1 MTTITGKALRR
12 VLVAT
17 DRSASADAAVRW
29 AASLAEGQAADLV
42 AVQVIVPPLQ
52 HDGAEPPVPQETVD
66 EALASLSRFARDV
79 AGVRGHARV
88 LVDADPST
96 GILRAIEEEGAD
108 AVVLG
113 NLGMSGRK
121 EFLLGNV
128 PNRVSHNARC
138 TVIIV
143 NTAAPSPLAVAPR
156 PAGYPERRLLRRAW
170 RLGRIMARAG
180 LRELLTRPSSDEAA
194 LRERAR
200 RLRNALEESGPT
212 FAKLGQILSTRPDLV
227 PPEVLQE
234 LQTLQERVTP
244 LSQAE
249 VVAAMERELRVPWED
264 VFGSI
269 DPEPLAA
276 GTIAQVHR
284 ATLEDGTR
292 VVVKV
297 QRPTAEQDI
306 MDDLGLL
313 QMFAE
318 RAGDRPAFR
327 RVFDLPAIID
337 HLSSSLRRELDFR
350 QEAANLKR
358 MRQVLSPY
366 HRLAV
371 PQVFEAYSTSRLL
384 VMQEVLGGPVTSAPE
399 GPERKEAA
407 RQLLE
412 SFYSQVL
419 SEGFFHADPHPGNLK
434 WWDGK
439 VYFLDLGM
447 VGQVEPSLRELML
460 LLLLAFA
467 QEDASFLSEVVL
479 MLAGGGNAKAGDDV
493 DVASFREDVARM
505 VQKYRH
511 LSLRELQLGPML
523 QEITEIGVRHRVPV
537 PASLM
542 LSGKAFA
549 QMQLVAAELDPT
561 LDPFSVAGAFVLK
574 HTLGRLTSIAD
585 PRRLMYEGQKT
596 WTRLMRFIEAIEGL
610 TGARPGGN
618 LQVNFRGTEHLEET
632 IGRSA
637 RQLSLALAVSAS
649 IIGTAMSANSQR
661 VPKWVPATLGGTGS
675 ALAGMLLLEMR
686 RKPSR
691 A

>member
-1 MTTITGKALRR
+1 MTSAAAVRR
-12 VLVAT
+12 IVVAT

-29 AASLAEGQAADLV
+29 AANMAESQGANLV
-42 AVQVIVPPLQ
+42 VVQVIVPPISAS
-52 HDGAEPPVPQETVD
+52 GAEPSVPSEQLD
-66 EALASLSRFARDV
+66 DALSSLTRLARELAGSRS
-79 AGVRGHARV
+79 HARV
-88 LVDADPST
+88 MVDEDAS
-96 GILRAIEEEGAD
+96 GAILRAIEEEGAD

-113 NLGMSGRK
+113 NVGMSGRK

-143 NTAAPSPLAVAPR
+143 NTGGASPIPLVQESAVTAE
-156 PAGYPERRLLRRAW
+156 GRLLRRAW
-170 RLGRIMARAG
+170 RLGRIMVRAG
-180 LRELLTRPSSDEAA
+180 MRELLTRPSGGDESV
-194 LRERAR
+194 RERAR
-200 RLRNALEESGPT
+200 RLREALDQSGPT

-227 PPEVLQE
+227 PQSFIEE

-244 LSQAE
+244 LTRRE
-249 VVAAMERELRVPWED
+249 VVSTMERELRVPWED
-264 VFGSI
+264 VFASI

-284 ATLEDGTR
+284 ATLETGDR

-313 QMFAE
+313 QMFVQK
-318 RAGDRPAFR
+318 AGDRPAFR
-327 RVFDLPAIID
+327 RVFDLPAIVD
-337 HLSSSLRRELDFR
+337 HLSQSLRRELDFR
-350 QEAANLKR
+350 KEAENIRR
-358 MRQVLSPY
+358 MREVLRPY
-366 HRLAV
+366 ARLEV
-371 PQVFEAYSTSRLL
+371 PMVYDAYSTSRLL
-384 VMQEVLGGPVTSAPE
+384 VMQEVQGGPVTSAPE

-412 SFYSQVL
+412 SFYSQIL

-439 VYFLDLGM
+439 IYFLDLGM
-447 VGQVEPSLRELML
+447 VGEVEPSIRELML

-479 MLAGGGNAKAGDDV
+479 MLAAGGKAGQDV
-493 DVASFREDVARM
+493 NIASFREEVGGM
-505 VQKYRH
+505 VQKYRR
-511 LSLRELQLGPML
+511 LSLRELQLGPIL
-523 QEITEIGVRHRVPV
+523 QEITEIGLRHNVPV

-549 QMQLVAAELDPT
+549 QMQLVAADLDPT
-561 LDPFSVAGAFVLK
+561 LDPFAVAGSFVMR
-574 HTLGRLTSIAD
+574 HTLGRVTTVVD
-585 PRRLMYEGQKT
+585 PRRMMYEGQKA
-596 WTRLMRFIEAIEGL
+596 WVRVMRFIEAIEGL

-618 LQVNFRGTEHLEET
+618 LQVNFRGTENLEET

-637 RQLSLALAVSAS
+637 RQLSLALAISAS
-649 IIGTAMSANSQR
+649 IVGAAMSANSQR
-661 VPKWVPATLGGTGS
+661 VPKWLPATLGTAGS
-675 ALAGMLLLEMR
+675 AMTGMLMLELR
-686 RKPSR
+686 RKPR
-691 A
+691 K